1 MAVMAMDG
9 GGGHFPQPSAQAQTH
24 VVTATD
30 TVQNL
35 AERYGI
41 TQQALREANPE
52 VFQDPSVR
60 RRDAAQSGGELLL
73 TGETINI
80 PAASQSVVE
89 DPAGSDFVPNPTYPS
104 PKSEYT
110 VTGEG
115 QHAAGSVTWNP
126 GDGSIKLT
134 GTQIVTPPGQTD
146 QSPLQYSARTESAV
160 TAGQVNKNIDGKDY
174 TEFTVEVQFTHST
187 NVEGQ
192 NRTSRGLVEGE
203 ASVGAGTRARYKVL
217 LPGKD
222 QSAEAAARVNPFD
235 PTTIPDGATVMMDGQ
250 NFTQGSLAGSFR
262 HIGVQTNVTD
272 AAGVTYAV
280 TRDGN
285 DVRVTMG
292 PNQAVEAFNGIGLR
306 SEIASAMLGRQDNLG
321 GSTLA
326 TATFDLSNPDGQA
339 AYAHFVATGQ
349 VAHETAGVDDVAT
362 IERID
367 YSSQTRALL
376 ELGPVQANLAGAQ
389 NTGTFVRTT
398 YPDGSYTFTTELQY
412 SGNVPLQVTQRFD
425 AAGHEVT
432 SERSYEFKVSTDH
445 TVDLSWWDNMWGRS
459 DAEAEAS
466 RENSHTQLLN
476 WALTGGSE
484 SGPAQAGKTM
494 TISFTEAQM
503 QALHGQTTAA
513 AAANESGLDT
523 LRLLT
528 GGEDGMPVNSTF
540 DFAVAMARNL
550 GGDSYGFAERL
561 FEISSGADGDIANGA
576 HARIDASVTVK

>member
-24 VVTATD
+24 VVSATD

-52 VFQDPSVR
+52 VFQDPSAR

-528 GGEDGMPVNSTF
+528 GGEDDMPVNSTF

-561 FEISSGADGDIANGA
+561 FEISSGADGDITNGA
-576 HARIDASVTVK
+576 YARIDASVTVK